1 MERIF
6 TKNQIYSGGNI
17 DQRYLDMEKTHPD
30 KLTENIEGDSWHAVD
45 ADEVL
50 ARLATYEERGLSSE
64 EAQRRFEKYGP
75 NELEES
81 PPTSFWQMLLEQFN
95 NFVVILLIVAAL
107 ISAALGEFIEAA
119 AILTIVILNAALGV
133 IQERRAE
140 QELAALRKLA
150 APDAEVVRDGSRQ
163 NMPSN
168 QLVPGDLVLLEAGN
182 YVPADV
188 RLLETVN
195 LRVDEAALTGESVP
209 VQKNAIIRLQR
220 DIPLGDR
227 KNTAFMGT
235 MVNYGRGKGV
245 VISTGMFTQIG
256 LIASMLKMVEHEP
269 TPLQLRL
276 DAVGRTLGYAAL
288 TICAAIFLI
297 GWARGFDPLEM
308 FLIAVSL
315 AIAAVPEGLPAVVTI
330 SLALGMRE
338 MIKRNSL
345 IRRLSSVETLGSTTT
360 ICSDKTG
367 TLTQNQMTATN
378 LWVDGHGI
386 DITGSGYAPVGEFQI
401 EETQIALEDYPGAS
415 TALWVAALNNDAD
428 LDLGNPEDE
437 APAYRVAGDPT
448 EGALIVAAAKANAWT
463 KDLNQAYPRVQEI
476 PFDSTRKRMLTL
488 HSVRDPKPDDI
499 SPFHSDRRKEW
510 YVVTVKGAPDLV
522 LDNCT
527 QVQKIDDSIETCTEA
542 DRMKILAA
550 NDRMTQKALRVLG
563 MAYRV
568 VQVIP
573 GEEKLDEL
581 EQDLIFVG
589 LIGMIDP
596 PRPEVTPAL
605 EVGRHAGI
613 RTVMIT
619 GDYPNTARAVAES
632 IKLLEPGHQVLTGGQ
647 MDEMDDADLERQVAY
662 TDVYARVSPEHKLRI
677 VEALRARD
685 EIVAMTGDGVND
697 APAIKR
703 ANIGVAMGVTGTD
716 VAKESADMVL
726 TDDNYASIISAVEQG
741 RVIYSNIRKFVYYLL
756 SCNVAEIAII
766 FLGIMFT
773 QASPLTVIQLL
784 WLNLVT
790 DGAPALALGTEK
802 GDPDIMDQSPR
813 PPSEPIINYFM
824 MAGIGIQTVALTFVT
839 LTAYFIGLRLFSADP
854 LMAGTM
860 AFVTL
865 SMSELPIA
873 YVVRSERYPLIKI
886 GPFSNRLMNIA
897 VLSSLALLLV
907 VVYLPFLQ
915 PIFNTTALGW
925 DQWKYILPLI
935 FLPAFAAESSKPLLT
950 RFFPG

>member
-1 MERIF
+1 
-6 TKNQIYSGGNI
+6 
-17 DQRYLDMEKTHPD
+17 MEKTHSEEV
-30 KLTENIEGDSWHAVD
+30 TENLEGDSWHAVEPE
-45 ADEVL
+45 EVL
-50 ARLATYEERGLSSE
+50 SRLATYEEKGLSSE
-64 EAQRRFEKYGP
+64 EAQQRLEKYGP
-75 NELEES
+75 NQLEEA
-81 PPTSFWQMLLEQFN
+81 PPTSFWQMLGEQFN
-95 NFVVILLIVAAL
+95 NFVVILLIVAAV
-107 ISAALGEFIEAA
+107 ISAVLGDYIEAA
-119 AILTIVILNAALGV
+119 AIFAIVILNATLGV
-133 IQERRAE
+133 VQERRAA

-150 APDAEVVRDGSRQ
+150 SPDAEVIRGGHRQ
-163 NMPSN
+163 IIPAH

-182 YVPADV
+182 YVPADI

-195 LRVDEAALTGESVP
+195 LRIDEAALTGESVP
-209 VQKNAIIRLQR
+209 VQKNAVTRLQK

-245 VISTGMFTQIG
+245 VVSTGMLTQIG
-256 LIASMLKMVEHEP
+256 LIATMLQMVENEP
-269 TPLQLRL
+269 TPLQQRL
-276 DAVGRTLGYAAL
+276 DTVGKTLGWAAL
-288 TICAAIFLI
+288 VICAAVFFV
-297 GWARGFDPLEM
+297 GWARGFNPLDM

-345 IRRLSSVETLGSTTT
+345 IRRLSSVETLGSATT

-378 LWVDGHGI
+378 LWVDGQSI
-386 DITGSGYAPVGEFQI
+386 NITGSGYAPVGEFQI
-401 EETQIALEDYPGAS
+401 GGEKIKLEDYPGAS
-415 TALWVAALNNDAD
+415 TALWVAALNNDAE
-428 LDLGNPEDE
+428 LDPGNPDDQQ
-437 APAYRVAGDPT
+437 PAYRVAGDPT
-448 EGALIVAAAKANAWT
+448 EGALIVAAAKAGAWT
-463 KDLNQAYPRVQEI
+463 KDLNRAYPRVQEI
-476 PFDSTRKRMLTL
+476 PFDSARKRMLTL
-488 HSVRDPKPDDI
+488 HHVRDPKPEDI
-499 SPFHSDRRKEW
+499 SPFHNQRSKEW

-522 LDNCT
+522 LDICS
-527 QVQKIDDSIETCTEA
+527 QVQRIDDSIAPCSEA
-542 DRMKILAA
+542 DRMRILEA
-550 NDRMTQKALRVLG
+550 NDRMTQDALRVLG

-568 VQVIP
+568 VQAMP
-573 GEEKLDEL
+573 GEENLQEL

-632 IKLLEPGHQVLTGGQ
+632 IKLLEPGHQVLTGAQ
-647 MDEMDDADLERQVAY
+647 MDEMDDAVLEREVAY
-662 TDVYARVSPEHKLRI
+662 TDVFARVSPEHKLRI

-685 EIVAMTGDGVND
+685 EVVAMTGDGVND

-703 ANIGVAMGVTGTD
+703 ANIGVAMGITGTD

-756 SCNVAEIAII
+756 SCNVAEIATI

-773 QASPLTVIQLL
+773 QNTPLTVIQLL

-802 GDPDIMDQSPR
+802 GDPDIMNQQPR

-824 MAGIGIQTVALTFVT
+824 TAGIGIQTVAITSVT
-839 LTAYFIGLRLFSADP
+839 LTAYLIGLGLYPENTSISE
-854 LMAGTM
+854 TM
-860 AFVTL
+860 AFVTI
-865 SMSELPIA
+865 SFSELFRA
-873 YVVRSERYPLIKI
+873 FTSRSERYPLVKI
-886 GPFSNRLMNIA
+886 GLFSNRLMNYA
-897 VLSSLALLLV
+897 VISSLFLLLA
-907 VVYLPFLQ
+907 VVYVPFLQ
-915 PIFNTTALGW
+915 PIFNTVPLGW
-925 DQWKYILPLI
+925 TQWQYILPLVAI
-935 FLPAFAAESSKPLLT
+935 PAIVAEVGKPILT
-950 RFFPG
+950 RLFPS